1 MKQLWKF
8 TDAEV
13 KVTKQLP
20 LNHIISILWYI
31 SVQIFKVLKWIFEQK
46 FNFTEQDLKE
56 TYTEALTLKIHHGQ
70 TKITLKF
77 SSCTF
82 NLHHLMHTQANF
94 QVPAA
99 NTFKVNQ
106 FSLGRHQLSASF
118 LISVQRHSFQYSLNP
133 WPWQSWK
140 EFGDSTSN
148 PLGAVTMGVSMAA
161 CAALSWSAG
170 AESDDLN
177 PQPFGF
183 TETRRSDEI
192 VIASSIPASIKVTF

>member
-1 MKQLWKF
+1 
-8 TDAEV
+8 V
-13 KVTKQLP
+13 
-20 LNHIISILWYI
+20 
-31 SVQIFKVLKWIFEQK
+31 FK
-46 FNFTEQDLKE
+46 
-56 TYTEALTLKIHHGQ
+56 
-70 TKITLKF
+70 
-77 SSCTF
+77 
-82 NLHHLMHTQANF
+82 LHCLMHIQAKF
-94 QVPAA
+94 QVLTV
-99 NTFKVNQ
+99 NRFVVNQ
-106 FSLGRHQLSASF
+106 FSLGRHQLSTRSF
-118 LISVQRHSFQYSLNP
+118 LTSVQRHSFQFSLNP

-192 VIASSIPASIKVTF
+192 VIASSIPASIKVTFKKKKVIDRSWGSAHDVSADTFKLLLKS